1 MKYVITGSLGHISK
15 PIAQRLIKEGHDVTI
30 LTSKSTNADSIK
42 ALGAT
47 ALTGTVED
55 AAFLNDAFKGADAVY
70 LMIPPKW
77 DITDWI
83 TYQKKVADNYIAAI
97 QNNHVKNVVVLSSVG
112 AHMRN
117 GAGPVDGL
125 AYLESRLNEITDVN
139 AVYLRPSY
147 FYYNLLSMIPLIKN
161 AGFMGSNQPATHKIV
176 LTHTSDIA
184 AVAEEKLLHLNFKG
198 KQVVYIS
205 SDEKTWGEITSTL
218 TKAIGKENIPWVEF
232 TDQQSLEGM
241 LQAGLPETIA
251 KGYTAMGAALRSGE
265 MEADYW
271 KNKPAQF
278 GKVKLEDF
286 VKEFVAA
293 YN

>member
-15 PIAQRLIKEGHDVTI
+15 PVAQRLIKEGHDVTI
-30 LTSKSTNADSIK
+30 LTSKSTNAGPIK

-55 AAFLNDAFKGADAVY
+55 AAFLNNAFKGADAVY

-97 QNNHVKNVVVLSSVG
+97 QNNQVKNVVVLSSVG

-161 AGFMGSNQPATHKIV
+161 AGIMGSNQPATHKIV

-184 AVAEEKLLHLNFKG
+184 AVAEEKLLHLDFNG

>member
-15 PIAQRLIKEGHDVTI
+15 PVAQRLIKEGHDVTI
-30 LTSKSTNADSIK
+30 LTSKSTNADPIK

-161 AGFMGSNQPATHKIV
+161 AGIMGSNQPATHKIV